1 MGINWELLGW
11 ATLWGFLWCQ
21 VVTHYG
27 VSVGLHR
34 YFAHNQFKTSV
45 AHEWGFIIMIMIACV
60 RTPIGWVS
68 SHRMHHADTE
78 GPLDPHNYK
87 EIGYWKVALT
97 TWDLHHVPI
106 KFARD
111 LYDNPRLVFA
121 HEYWKD
127 FLIWYW
133 IVCLLI
139 SPYFWWAA
147 AFMPYVFAKVGF
159 GMLNIFGH
167 WNGPTDGVWMN
178 WILGGDGY
186 HKVHHEYPRKLILGK
201 YDLGGY
207 LANRF
212 WRTDK
217 KN

>member
-1 MGINWELLGW
+1 MNMELLGW

-21 VVTHYG
+21 IVTHYG

-45 AHEWGFIIMIMIACV
+45 AHELGFIIMIMIACV

-97 TWDLHHVPI
+97 TWDIHHVPI

-111 LYDNPRLVFA
+111 LYKLKPNELKQWKKANNFDNNKSIAEIAVQQATSLINAIKGEFYCSLVTSA
-121 HEYWKD
+121 SKVNCME
-127 FLIWYW
+127 
-133 IVCLLI
+133 LLK
-139 SPYFWWAA
+139 YFS
-147 AFMPYVFAKVGF
+147 
-159 GMLNIFGH
+159 IE
-167 WNGPTDGVWMN
+167 DS
-178 WILGGDGY
+178 
-186 HKVHHEYPRKLILGK
+186 
-201 YDLGGY
+201 
-207 LANRF
+207 
-212 WRTDK
+212 
-217 KN
+217 